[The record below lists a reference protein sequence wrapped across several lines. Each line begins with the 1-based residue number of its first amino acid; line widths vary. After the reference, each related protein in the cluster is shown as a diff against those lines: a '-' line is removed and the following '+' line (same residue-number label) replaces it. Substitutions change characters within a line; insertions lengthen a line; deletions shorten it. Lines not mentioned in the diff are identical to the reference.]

1 MGSEVQ
7 GSGFRVLGSE
17 FSAAADRGSGQI
29 NRKINFVVLFELIFD
44 CGSGFQPR

>member
-17 FSAAADRGSGQI
+17 FSAAADRGSGQF
-29 NRKINFVVLFELIFD
+29 NRKINFVKGVKKQIFS
-44 CGSGFQPR
+44 SGPTG